1 MIKKVAVL
9 TGGGDAPGLNAVIR
23 AIVKTAV
30 REYGIEVIGFRDGF
44 KGVMEH
50 KLLPLTEDAVS
61 GILPRGGTILGTTNR
76 DNPFHYQVA
85 PGEFADRSDEC
96 IEIIRKN
103 ADALIVIGGDGSLSI
118 AHDLSQKGL
127 PVVGCPKTIDN
138 DLAVGQAKTF
148 GFDTAYAFATEA
160 LDRLHATAESHHRV
174 IVLEVMGRYAGH
186 IALHAGIAG
195 GADVILIPEIPFRYE
210 QIVAKIQDRLNKNK
224 RFSLVVA
231 AEGAKPA
238 GGNMV
243 VQKVV
248 AESTDPI
255 RLGGIGNVVAQEL
268 EQRTGIEARVTVLGH
283 LQRGG
288 SPTPYD
294 RILATRY
301 GVAAIDLV
309 MQGKFGYVVSLEG
322 EKTVPIALSEIA
334 KGIRKVDAAGELV
347 KAARKIGISFGD

>member
-1 MIKKVAVL
+1 MVKRVAVL

-44 KGVMEH
+44 KGVLEKHVTMLSEA
-50 KLLPLTEDAVS
+50 EVS

-76 DNPFHYQVA
+76 DNPFSYQVA
-85 PGEFADRSDEC
+85 EGISRDRSDEC
-96 IEIIRKN
+96 IEIIHKY
-103 ADALIVIGGDGSLSI
+103 ADALIIIGGDGSLSI
-118 AHDLSQKGL
+118 GYELAQKGL
-127 PVVGCPKTIDN
+127 KVVGCPKTIDN

-160 LDRLHATAESHHRV
+160 LDRLHSTAESHHRI

-195 GADVILIPEIPFRYE
+195 GADVILIPEIPFSFD
-210 QIVAKIQDRLNKNK
+210 KIIEKIDDRLIHNK
-224 RFSLVVA
+224 RFSLVVV
-231 AEGAKPA
+231 AEGARA
-238 GGNMV
+238 IDGEMV
-243 VQKVV
+243 INNYVTQ
-248 AESTDPI
+248 SSDPI
-255 RLGGIGNVVAQEL
+255 RLGGIGEVVAKEL
-268 EQRTGIEARVTVLGH
+268 EKLTGIECRVTVLGH

-301 GVAAIDLV
+301 GVAAMDLIA
-309 MQGKFGYVVSLEG
+309 QRQFGYVVAMDGDNL
-322 EKTVPIALSEIA
+322 KPVALAEVA
-334 KGIRKVDAAGELV
+334 KGIRKVDV
-347 KAARKIGISFGD
+347 KGDLLSCARKIGISFGD